1 MTFDY
6 GTHTEVYVCTV
17 AVLVSHV
24 VQWANLIKLRCT
36 ISLSTGIAGHRPRS
50 HRRPSFRSRGSQA
63 GRQLGIQ
70 RMRGLSTTGHFYGH
84 SNAHKT
90 LDVLPGWCWCRLYV
104 CECVCVGLCL
114 GKFLNT
120 NHIYESSLQAVQLYS
135 SCSARPLKRCQAA
148 D

>member
-1 MTFDY
+1 MAFDY
-6 GTHTEVYVCTV
+6 GTHTHRGICTLWLYSYRMSWYSGLISSNC
-17 AVLVSHV
+17 AAQFRYQQASLGTGHGATGVL
-24 VQWANLIKLRCT
+24 
-36 ISLSTGIAGHRPRS
+36 
-50 HRRPSFRSRGSQA
+50 PSA

-90 LDVLPGWCWCRLYV
+90 LDVLSGWCWCRLCV
-104 CECVCVGLCL
+104 CVCVGLCL
-114 GKFLNT
+114 GKFLNA
-120 NHIYESSLQAVQLYS
+120 NHIYESSLQAVQLFA